1 MRLALSTARCR
12 PLVIDI
18 LPTELVRLL
27 RTDVS
32 HLARDWQWSCRLTRT
47 SALTSVVEES
57 A

>member
-32 HLARDWQWSCRLTRT
+32 HLARDWQWSYRLTRT